1 MIKTWII
8 VVVLAGLT
16 PEGKQ
21 DLMVFPEPVFPS
33 SEVCIEFVQTYP
45 RPLMEQTWSYYGPRG
60 IEQIYC
66 VQEDK
71 FREYIK
77 NPKPATLSS

>member
-8 VVVLAGLT
+8 VVVLAGMT
-16 PEGKQ
+16 PEGNQ
-21 DLMVFPEPVFPS
+21 DLMVFPEPRFEAS
-33 SEVCIEFVQTYP
+33 DKCIEFVQAYQ
-45 RPLMEQTWSYYGPRG
+45 RPLMERTWSYYGPRG

-71 FREYIK
+71 FREHIK
-77 NPKPATLSS
+77 SKQGTLSL

>member
-8 VVVLAGLT
+8 VVVLAGMT

-21 DLMVFPEPVFPS
+21 DLMVFPEPKFTAS
-33 SEVCIEFVQTYP
+33 DVCIEFVQANA
-45 RPLMEQTWSYYGPRG
+45 RPLMEKTWSYYGPRG

-66 VQEDK
+66 VDQDK
-71 FREYIK
+71 FIEHVQ
-77 NPKPATLSS
+77 PKQGTLSL

>member
-8 VVVLAGLT
+8 VVVLAGMT

-21 DLMVFPEPVFPS
+21 DLMVFPEPKFTAS
-33 SEVCIEFVQTYP
+33 DVCIEFVQANAT
-45 RPLMEQTWSYYGPRG
+45 PLMEQTWSYYGPRG

-66 VQEDK
+66 VDEEK
-71 FREYIK
+71 FREHVQ
-77 NPKPATLSS
+77 PKQGTLSL

>member
-8 VVVLAGLT
+8 VVVLAGMT

-21 DLMVFPEPVFPS
+21 DLMVFPEPKFTAS
-33 SEVCIEFVQTYP
+33 DVCIEFVQANAQ
-45 RPLMEQTWSYYGPRG
+45 PLMEKTWSYYGPRG

-71 FREYIK
+71 FREHIK
-77 NPKPATLSS
+77 SKQGTLSL